1 VYICPHTPTETVS
14 FKPDAGEYVD
24 MDVLN
29 VTADAEVFTC
39 NAYLVPGEEATLVD
53 AGTMSGVVDVVREHT
68 DDLSR
73 VVLTH
78 QHGDHVGELDA
89 VLSAFDADLYAHG
102 EHPERTHELRDGDEL
117 AVGAESFEVVYTPG
131 HAEDHISLVGD
142 RVLFSGDVVVY
153 NDGAFDDGSF
163 GRTDYPGQSR
173 ERLVESIRDLR
184 DRLPPG
190 LDRMY
195 AGHGDVYTGD
205 VHEVVGRALARAERR
220 EPKYDE

>member
-68 DDLSR
+68 DNLSR